1 MILSPDLETHLH
13 GLDLVVTLGPKT
25 NEMHSPS
32 TLVRDFWRERR
43 EEAVNEHFVDL
54 IAAAANHEYYISAA
68 VNFHL
73 ISVGQALDLT
83 NGFKALMTFQT
94 GSVGNSAWFPFF
106 QAYFRILVR
115 GWDWTGAIEDGIAAF
130 TECGEHLIA
139 HPDPPWVVG
148 QVHAWSTGDYWSN
161 LRRNHRPEFLGPSCY
176 LGGAVVGL
184 MSIEQNPSEA
194 LTALQADES
203 NLGVFSGLY
212 PYIDRR
218 ANGARI
224 PLPDLPVPERFKQI
238 FRDWADGKIC
248 FARFASESH

>member
-1 MILSPDLETHLH
+1 
-13 GLDLVVTLGPKT
+13 
-25 NEMHSPS
+25 
-32 TLVRDFWRERR
+32 
-43 EEAVNEHFVDL
+43 
-54 IAAAANHEYYISAA
+54 
-68 VNFHL
+68 
-73 ISVGQALDLT
+73 
-83 NGFKALMTFQT
+83 
-94 GSVGNSAWFPFF
+94 
-106 QAYFRILVR
+106 
-115 GWDWTGAIEDGIAAF
+115 
-130 TECGEHLIA
+130 
-139 HPDPPWVVG
+139 
-148 QVHAWSTGDYWSN
+148 
-161 LRRNHRPEFLGPSCY
+161 
-176 LGGAVVGL
+176 